1 MYAGGAPEHPDHR
14 WSMVRSLRV
23 SEAAQAQ
30 EADLQL
36 VRGRWWL
43 RVIGKGGVEGR
54 VPLSDTLMRDFA
66 RHRSF
71 LELSPRPVAGSRRP
85 LILGIAGRDD
95 ALTPAAVYLIVN
107 DTFGRIADDWEAED
121 PARAAQLR
129 RVSTHW
135 LRHTAAS
142 HQADDGN
149 PIHHIQQ
156 NLRHSS
162 IATTS
167 IYLHAEDDARHATTT
182 ERQQRSEA

>member
-1 MYAGGAPEHPDHR
+1 M
-14 WSMVRSLRV
+14 
-23 SEAAQAQ
+23 Q
-30 EADLQL
+30 
-36 VRGRWWL
+36 
-43 RVIGKGGVEGR
+43 
-54 VPLSDTLMRDFA
+54 DFA
-66 RHRSF
+66 RYRSF
-71 LELSPRPVAGSRRP
+71 LELSPTPEAGSRRP
-85 LILGIAGRDD
+85 LILGIAGRND
-95 ALTPAAVYLIVN
+95 ALTPTAVYLLVK
-107 DTFGRIADDWEAED
+107 DTFSRIADHWNSDD

-167 IYLHAEDDARHATTT
+167 IYLHAEDDARHAATTK
-182 ERQQRSEA
+182 R